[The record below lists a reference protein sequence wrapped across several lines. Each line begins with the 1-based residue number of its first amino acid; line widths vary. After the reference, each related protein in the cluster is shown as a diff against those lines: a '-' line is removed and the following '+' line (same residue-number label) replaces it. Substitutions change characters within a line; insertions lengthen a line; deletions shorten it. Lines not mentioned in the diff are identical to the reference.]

1 MSTATTAQAV
11 AEAAVTETVEIQRS
25 ILDDLVKATVEKDR
39 QKFVIIPKT
48 FEEAE
53 KFAEFVAKP
62 QLLPKGMGK
71 NEVFLIIQVGLE
83 LGLSPM
89 QALKGMFCVNN
100 RVSIYGDLAVALV
113 LRSGQME
120 VFDEDNAQ
128 TALKQGFGR
137 CRVKR
142 KGSPPC
148 RVDPARP
155 EIKCLDAAA
164 QKSREC
170 CLEHRFSTDDAKAAG
185 LLEKD
190 GPWKQ
195 YRGRMLQMRPRSWA
209 LRDQYADVL
218 MGMSIYEEVID
229 IPTPHTDAIVK
240 ETMAAPKRKSETAK
254 ETAAPAASTQEP
266 LLVVEQ
272 PSAPP
277 ADDAK
282 EGSGEYLIESIEI
295 VAYKGSKGEDKKF
308 YKLTAAGGQGF
319 ATFSD
324 SEADI
329 VRTCITK
336 KQPVSIS
343 WKRSPGKQ
351 NLAVKS
357 LAPVISESEIPDE
370 REAGQ
375 EG

>member
-1 MSTATTAQAV
+1 MA
-11 AEAAVTETVEIQRS
+11 ETVEVQKS
-25 ILDDLVKATVEKDR
+25 ILDDLIKATTEKER

-53 KFAEFVAKP
+53 KYAEFVAKS

-120 VFDEDNAQ
+120 VFDEDNAA
-128 TALKQGFGR
+128 TTLKQGFGR

-142 KGSPPC
+142 KGSTPC
-148 RVDPARP
+148 RIDPSKP

-170 CLEHRFSTDDAKAAG
+170 CLEHRFSLEDAKAAN
-185 LLEKD
+185 LLDKD

-229 IPTPHTDAIVK
+229 IPTPHTNAIVE
-240 ETMAAPKRKSETAK
+240 ETMAAPKRKSEATK
-254 ETAAPAASTQEP
+254 EPTPPAASDKEP
-266 LLVVEQ
+266 LVVVDP
-272 PSAPP
+272 PSTATAP
-277 ADDAK
+277 DDAK
-282 EGSGEYLIESIEI
+282 EGSGEYLIENIE
-295 VAYKGSKGEDKKF
+295 VVSYKGGKGEDKKF

-324 SEADI
+324 SEADL